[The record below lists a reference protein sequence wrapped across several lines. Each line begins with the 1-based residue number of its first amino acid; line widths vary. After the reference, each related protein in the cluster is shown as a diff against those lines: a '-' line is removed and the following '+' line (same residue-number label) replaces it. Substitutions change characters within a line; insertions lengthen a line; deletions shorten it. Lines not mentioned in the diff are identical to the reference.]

1 MALSINYVVNMRVF
15 KFFVILSFVVNGFRM
30 MPSSRYNNLHTL
42 EMKTEIK
49 GGSIVALATPMT
61 SSNAIDYDKLVDIL
75 KWHIS
80 QKSDGVVILGTTGES
95 STISSEERIKII
107 QTSVKAVN
115 GAIPVIVG
123 TGTIEPSKCIDL
135 SKQAES
141 LGADGVLVIT
151 PYYVKPPQRAL
162 VTHFNSVANSIKIPV
177 ILYNC
182 QGRTG
187 VNMAPETGSFYK
199 FSSTP

>member
-1 MALSINYVVNMRVF
+1 MIVF
-15 KFFVILSFVVNGFRM
+15 YIFVVLSLVVDGFRM
-30 MPSSRYNNLHTL
+30 TTSSRVNNLRTL
-42 EMKTEIK
+42 EMTTAIK

-61 SSNAIDYDKLVDIL
+61 NTNAIDYNKLIDLL

-80 QKSDGVVILGTTGES
+80 QKTDGVVILGTTGES
-95 STISSEERIKII
+95 STISSEERTKII
-107 QTSVKAVN
+107 ETSVKTVN

-123 TGTIEPSKCIDL
+123 TGTIECKKVIEM
-135 SKQAES
+135 SKQAEI

-162 VTHFNSVANSIKIPV
+162 VAHFNSIADAIKIPV

-187 VNMAPETGSFYK
+187 VNMSPETGSFHFIY
-199 FSSTP
+199 